1 VAGLQHLERLLEP
14 HGGGLKAGQAG
25 WFSQL
30 DDSPNS
36 GIVRR
41 LLNCRV
47 CDRQTNMDI
56 TSFDDLLA
64 AARQQADPPRL
75 LFTFAVAELPPGA
88 DAAQRSA
95 FARGEGGTLAPV
107 ACVDKTLDEL
117 CTFTAFAEEADR
129 FAPGWVIVF
138 AASLAGRAGQPP
150 GAAEADAPLERM
162 VAMVKAGDI
171 GSLLPLNR
179 QGVAVRLG

>member
-1 VAGLQHLERLLEP
+1 MAERSLRGSGLGSKSFADGAGVE
-14 HGGGLKAGQAG
+14 
-25 WFSQL
+25 F
-30 DDSPNS
+30 
-36 GIVRR
+36 
-41 LLNCRV
+41 
-47 CDRQTNMDI
+47 
-56 TSFDDLLA
+56 
-64 AARQQADPPRL
+64 AARQETGFDCPKGHH
-75 LFTFAVAELPPGA
+75 FSIT
-88 DAAQRSA
+88 
-95 FARGEGGTLAPV
+95 
-107 ACVDKTLDEL
+107 
-117 CTFTAFAEEADR
+117 FAEEADR